1 MKISLAATIASL
13 STIALAAPALA
24 GTQSFDGGII
34 AVRPVEAVA
43 VVVASDAA
51 ARTLTITDPAGKRL
65 TFDVPPEISLDSIRA
80 GSLVDVSYV
89 EGQALTILKSGS
101 VPTSVVQSVAVA
113 PRPGRP
119 VGLSVRPHRVLGRI
133 RDIDRSKRA
142 LTIVGA
148 DQQPVALNV
157 APIVDGFDQLKPG
170 DSAAIE
176 YTGAIVLSATAHDG
190 GKPGAP
196 RL

>member
-1 MKISLAATIASL
+1 MKTLLAAL
-13 STIALAAPALA
+13 LLAASAPVRS
-24 GTQSFDGGII
+24 GTQGFDGGII

-43 VVVASDAA
+43 VVVAADLA

-65 TFDVPPEISLDSIRA
+65 TFDVPPEISLDAIRP
-80 GSLVDVSYV
+80 GTLVDVSYV

-176 YTGAIVLSATAHDG
+176 YTGAIVLSAVAHDAA
-190 GKPGAP
+190 KPGAP